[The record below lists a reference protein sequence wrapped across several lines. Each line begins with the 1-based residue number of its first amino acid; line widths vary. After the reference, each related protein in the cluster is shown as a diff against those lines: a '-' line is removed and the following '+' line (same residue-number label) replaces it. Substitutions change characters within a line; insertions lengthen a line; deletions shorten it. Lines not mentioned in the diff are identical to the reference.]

1 MAKRTGVENQ
11 FCVVPR
17 KSIKLLGE
25 SVGINYLSSEVA
37 ASLAEDASYRIRQ
50 TVQVLQNI
58 NKSMVVIQYSAMK
71 SHLLAKPFFYIKLT
85 ECKPVCSTQ

>member
-25 SVGINYLSSEVA
+25 SVGISYLSSEVA
-37 ASLAEDASYRIRQ
+37 ATVAEDASYRIRQ
-50 TVQVLQNI
+50 SIQVLY
-58 NKSMVVIQYSAMK
+58 K
-71 SHLLAKPFFYIKLT
+71 FYFHY
-85 ECKPVCSTQ
+85 